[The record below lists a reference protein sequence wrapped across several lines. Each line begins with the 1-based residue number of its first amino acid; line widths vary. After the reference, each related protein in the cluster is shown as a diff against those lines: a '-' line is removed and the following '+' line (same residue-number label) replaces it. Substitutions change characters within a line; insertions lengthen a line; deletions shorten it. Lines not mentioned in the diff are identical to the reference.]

1 MTPCFVLILGL
12 VLVTSQYSTPKLGNG
27 RDIPVGTLSA
37 LYTTQCGTY
46 SHYAVNFK
54 DPCQDLILELI
65 VQIGMPD
72 IYVSRTNPYPTKYDL
87 TWSAFPADRYFL
99 RIFRNDSMAS
109 PGYYYI
115 SIYGDCSSDNEP
127 STYQIRVAASI
138 TEAVSTDYNI
148 DILGFPKVSTD
159 RSLSVKAF
167 SFFEFCLP
175 YCADVNIKIK
185 SCRDKARCPTSY
197 FFPEL
202 FVSRNPS
209 TPSLQD
215 FRSSSFTTSMN
226 FTAAFSLETG
236 YLI

>member
-1 MTPCFVLILGL
+1 MTPCFLLILGL
-12 VLVTSQYSTPKLGNG
+12 VVVTSQYSTPKLGNA
-27 RDIPVGTLSA
+27 RDIAVGPVSTV
-37 LYTTQCGTY
+37 YTTQCGTY
-46 SHYAVNFK
+46 SYYAVNFVY
-54 DPCQDLILELI
+54 PCQDLVLELT

-87 TWSAFPADRYFL
+87 TWSTFSTDRYNL
-99 RIFRNDSMAS
+99 RIFRNDSMAA

-115 SIYGDCSSDNEP
+115 SIYGDCSSDDEASIYQMLVTPTITEP
-127 STYQIRVAASI
+127 VSTYN
-138 TEAVSTDYNI
+138 T
-148 DILGFPKVSTD
+148 DILGFPEIGTNRTVNA
-159 RSLSVKAF
+159 KAF

-209 TPSLQD
+209 NSSLED
-215 FRSSSFTTSMN
+215 FR
-226 FTAAFSLETG
+226 
-236 YLI
+236 

>member
-12 VLVTSQYSTPKLGNG
+12 VLVTSQYSTPKIGNA
-27 RDIPVGTLSA
+27 RDIAVGPLSIV
-37 LYTTQCGTY
+37 YTTQCGTY
-46 SHYAVNFK
+46 SHFAVNFVY
-54 DPCQDLILELI
+54 PCQDLVLELT

-87 TWSAFPADRYFL
+87 TWSAFSADRYFL
-99 RIFRNDSMAS
+99 TIYRNDSMAS

-115 SIYGDCSSDNEP
+115 SIYGDCSSDDEP
-127 STYQIRVAASI
+127 PIYQMRVSPSI
-138 TEAVSTDYNI
+138 TPPVSEYNI
-148 DILGFPKVSTD
+148 DILGFPEISTNQ
-159 RSLSVKAF
+159 SINAKAF

-175 YCADVNIKIK
+175 YCANVNIKIK

-209 TPSLQD
+209 TSSLED
-215 FRSSSFTTSMN
+215 FR
-226 FTAAFSLETG
+226 
-236 YLI
+236 

>member
-27 RDIPVGTLSA
+27 RDIPVGPLTED
-37 LYTTQCGTY
+37 YTTQCGTY
-46 SHYAVNFK
+46 SYYAVNFVYA
-54 DPCQDLILELI
+54 CQDLVLELT

-87 TWSAFPADRYFL
+87 TWSAFPADRHYL
-99 RIFRNDSMAS
+99 KIFRNDSMAS

-115 SIYGDCSSDNEP
+115 SVYGDCSLDNEP
-127 STYQIRVAASI
+127 SIYQMRVTPSI
-138 TEAVSTDYNI
+138 TPTVDTDYNT
-148 DILGFPKVSTD
+148 DIFEFPNVSTN
-159 RSLSVKAF
+159 RSLSAKAF

-185 SCRDKARCPTSY
+185 SCRDKARCPKSY

-209 TPSLQD
+209 YS
-215 FRSSSFTTSMN
+215 
-226 FTAAFSLETG
+226 SLENFR
-236 YLI
+236 